1 MEDLYALQNGCRM
14 ELQNFLDAF
23 NNKIH
28 AFRCFYAKYKTSR
41 IFFRSNIQETIF
53 FESPRDFLV
62 VLKNCSF
69 KHTKNRDGLNVHTFQ
84 VFPTRRRA
92 ELRFLFQQ

>member
-1 MEDLYALQNGCRM
+1 MHLDVSMQNTKLV
-14 ELQNFLDAF
+14 EF
-23 NNKIH
+23 
-28 AFRCFYAKYKTSR
+28 
-41 IFFRSNIQETIF
+41 FFRSNIQETIF